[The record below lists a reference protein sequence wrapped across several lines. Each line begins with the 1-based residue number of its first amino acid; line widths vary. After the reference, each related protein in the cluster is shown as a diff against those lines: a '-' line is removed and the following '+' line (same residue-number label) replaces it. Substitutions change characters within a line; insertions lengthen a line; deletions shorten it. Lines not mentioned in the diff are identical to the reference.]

1 MSTRQK
7 KLNTLFL
14 LLVVMAGVIWIFKSR
29 MGSRNDIRNVVLI
42 SIDTCRADFLSCY
55 GYQHK
60 TTPNIDAIADEG
72 FVFENVTSP
81 APLTLPAH
89 SSMMTGTIPPSH
101 GVHGNKGYK
110 LGDSNTTIAEVLKS
124 NGFSTGAVI
133 STFVMDSQFGLDQG
147 FDTYDDS
154 FDEKLSTAGIV
165 ERRGR
170 EASDHAIS
178 WIEQHKDE
186 RFFLFLHYYDPH
198 ANYEPPEPFKTRYAS
213 NPYAGEIAYTDYCVG
228 QVIDKLKALGL
239 YDSSLIIITSDHG
252 ESLGEHGEITHG
264 YYIYDSVLKVPL
276 IFKLPGKN
284 ETKRITERV
293 GLVDIFPTVC
303 QQLDIE
309 TLPEIHGID
318 LSDYF
323 SEKMYTPGQRTYYCE
338 SLVPTRYDCNPL
350 LGAVADNWK
359 YIQTTKPELYDLSKD
374 PEELNNVIESQK
386 HLARILQD
394 ELIQILDEQLHQD
407 SGSNLDLS
415 KQDIKR
421 LESLGYVAG
430 INEDFKF
437 DQSKDDAKDFLKLH
451 LIDSAVTTLM
461 ATSKMVTAKE
471 KCNILMEMYPNYDMV
486 YRYLGIIASEDGD
499 NEKAL
504 EHFKKFIELSPDKHE
519 GYTNVALILNKMN
532 RFSEAI
538 EYLSKAVQLKP
549 DRTENDH
556 DLGLVYARWGTSLQ
570 VEGKLQEAVKH
581 LTKAI
586 ELKPDLAQILNN
598 LAWIKA
604 CNKDASLRDPHKAIE
619 LAERACQLTKFKNP
633 DFLDTL
639 SVAYAADGN
648 FDKAIETAK
657 KAEQIFLS
665 NRKQQNAVQI
675 RNRLK
680 LYQQNRPYYE

>member
-186 RFFLFLHYYDPH
+186 SFFLFLHYYDPH

-239 YDSSLIIITSDHG
+239 YDSSLIIITSDH
-252 ESLGEHGEITHG
+252 
-264 YYIYDSVLKVPL
+264 
-276 IFKLPGKN
+276 
-284 ETKRITERV
+284 
-293 GLVDIFPTVC
+293 
-303 QQLDIE
+303 
-309 TLPEIHGID
+309 
-318 LSDYF
+318 
-323 SEKMYTPGQRTYYCE
+323 
-338 SLVPTRYDCNPL
+338 
-350 LGAVADNWK
+350 
-359 YIQTTKPELYDLSKD
+359 
-374 PEELNNVIESQK
+374 
-386 HLARILQD
+386 
-394 ELIQILDEQLHQD
+394 
-407 SGSNLDLS
+407 
-415 KQDIKR
+415 
-421 LESLGYVAG
+421 
-430 INEDFKF
+430 
-437 DQSKDDAKDFLKLH
+437 
-451 LIDSAVTTLM
+451 
-461 ATSKMVTAKE
+461 
-471 KCNILMEMYPNYDMV
+471 
-486 YRYLGIIASEDGD
+486 
-499 NEKAL
+499 
-504 EHFKKFIELSPDKHE
+504 
-519 GYTNVALILNKMN
+519 
-532 RFSEAI
+532 
-538 EYLSKAVQLKP
+538 
-549 DRTENDH
+549 
-556 DLGLVYARWGTSLQ
+556 
-570 VEGKLQEAVKH
+570 
-581 LTKAI
+581 
-586 ELKPDLAQILNN
+586 
-598 LAWIKA
+598 
-604 CNKDASLRDPHKAIE
+604 
-619 LAERACQLTKFKNP
+619 
-633 DFLDTL
+633 
-639 SVAYAADGN
+639 
-648 FDKAIETAK
+648 
-657 KAEQIFLS
+657 
-665 NRKQQNAVQI
+665 
-675 RNRLK
+675 
-680 LYQQNRPYYE
+680 